1 MTCASCGGENQ
12 PGKRFCGDCG
22 EPLAAGCPGCGGA
35 NEPGK
40 SFCGDCGAPLATAV
54 PVASTTSSTLQV
66 RELPSAERRLVSVL
80 FADLVG
86 FTTLSE
92 ARDSEDVREILSS
105 YFETCRTLINRY
117 GGTVEKF
124 IGDAVMAVW
133 GTPVATEDDAERAVR
148 AALELA
154 KAVAALGE
162 EAGAPELRAR
172 VGVLTGEA
180 AVTLGAEGQGMVAG
194 DIVNTASR
202 IQSAARPGEVYVGES
217 TARAAEASIVF
228 EDAGIHELKGK
239 AEPVRLL
246 RAVRVVAGSLGAQR
260 SSGLEAPCVGRDR
273 ELRLIKEL
281 FHASAEE
288 GKAALV
294 SVTGIAGI
302 GKSRLSWEFEKYV
315 DGLADDSLWHRG
327 RCLSYGEGVAYWAL
341 VDMVK
346 MRCRIAEDEDTASAL
361 AKLRSTIEE
370 FIPDAEE
377 RRWVEPRLAHLLAID
392 GGAMGDQENVFS
404 AWRTFFERL
413 AARYPVV
420 MVFEDMQWA
429 DAGML
434 DFVEYLLEW
443 SRGHRIFILALA
455 RPEIHDRRPSW
466 GAGKR
471 SFSSIYLEP
480 LSAASMEDL
489 LSGLVPGLPGDV
501 RAQILERAQGVPLYA
516 VETVRM
522 LLDRGLLVREGA
534 VYSPTGPI
542 DSLEVPETLHALI
555 AARLDGLSPDERR
568 VVQDGAVLGKTF
580 FKQGLARVSGMTEEE
595 VEPLLAAL
603 LRKEVLSL
611 QADPRSPERGQ
622 YGFLQDLMR
631 KVAYDTLSKKDRKT
645 KHLAAAAF
653 IEDSWTGEEDEIV
666 EVVAAHYLSAYEAA
680 PDADD
685 AEPIR
690 TTARDRFAAAG
701 DRAAS
706 LAAPA
711 EAQRYLELAL
721 TLTDDPSA
729 RAMFLE
735 RAGALAWQ
743 ARRGAEAEAHFLGA
757 ISMFESIGLTHAA
770 ARVSAALGEVE
781 WSYSGL
787 VDEAVARME
796 EAYEVLRTEEPDAD
810 LATLAAELG
819 RFHYFR
825 GEIDLAL
832 ERVDAAL
839 EIAEG
844 LGLPEVISQALN
856 TKGIVATARARPEEG
871 IALLRHALTVALD
884 NDRST
889 AALRAF
895 YNLAELTYGRDR
907 YAEAIELHGRALE
920 LATRAGNLLWEQLIR
935 EAMPYP
941 LFMSGRWDDALERA
955 GDVSSWDVS
964 GEMSA
969 VMAVLPTICVNR
981 GLDEGLAKLSELAAG
996 SEGSSDV
1003 QRAGSYA
1010 IVMAVVRAAEG
1021 SYGEALEF
1029 SKAAAASGLTTG
1041 ADSPL
1046 LRIGFAQAVDA
1057 AFALGDLAQV
1067 EAVLDL
1073 IGGLRRGEVW
1083 PSLVALGER
1092 TNARLAVARGEADAA
1107 EKGFAAASATFRQIG
1122 VPYWLAATLT
1132 EHAELLVAA
1141 GRAVE
1146 ADEMISEARDVFEQ
1160 LEARPWLDRLDRI
1173 PTGTT
1178 ALLATH

>member
-1 MTCASCGGENQ
+1 MICGSCGGENQ

-22 EPLAAGCPGCGGA
+22 EPLAATCQACGAA

-40 SFCGDCGAPLATAV
+40 RFCGDCGAPLGAF
-54 PVASTTSSTLQV
+54 TSSTIAPASATTRV

-92 ARDSEDVREILSS
+92 SRDSEDVREILSS
-105 YFETCRTLINRY
+105 YFETCRTLITRY

-148 AALELA
+148 AALELT

-180 AVTLGAEGQGMVAG
+180 AVTLGAEGEGMVAG
-194 DIVNTASR
+194 DMVNTASR
-202 IQSAARPGEVYVGES
+202 IQSAAQPGEVYVGES

-228 EDAGIHELKGK
+228 EDAGVHELKGK

-260 SSGLEAPCVGRDR
+260 SSGLEAPFVGRDR
-273 ELRLIKEL
+273 ELRLIKEV

-288 GKAALV
+288 SKAALV

-315 DGLADDSLWHRG
+315 DGLAEDSLWHRG

-346 MRCRIAEDEDTASAL
+346 MRCRIAEDEDSESAL
-361 AKLRSTIEE
+361 GKLRSTLEE

-377 RRWVEPRLAHLLAID
+377 RRWVEPRLAHLLALD
-392 GGAMGDQENVFS
+392 GGTAGDQENVFS

-413 AARYPVV
+413 ASRYPVV

-429 DAGML
+429 DAGLL

-443 SRGHRIFILALA
+443 SRGHRIFILALS

-471 SFSSIYLEP
+471 SFSSTYLEP
-480 LSAASMEDL
+480 LPASAMEEL
-489 LSGLVPGLPGDV
+489 LSGLVPGLPEDV
-501 RAQILERAQGVPLYA
+501 RVQILDRAEGVPLYA

-522 LLDRGLLVREGA
+522 LLDRGLLVREGDA
-534 VYSPTGPI
+534 YSPTGPI
-542 DSLEVPETLHALI
+542 TSLEVPETLHALI
-555 AARLDGLSPDERR
+555 AARLDGLAPDERR

-580 FKQGLARVSGMTEEE
+580 FKQGLARVSGMTEDE
-595 VEPLLAAL
+595 VEPLLASL

-631 KVAYDTLSKKDRKT
+631 KVAYDTLSKKDRKAR
-645 KHLAAAAF
+645 HLAAAAF
-653 IEDSWTGEEDEIV
+653 IEESWVGEEDEIV
-666 EVVAAHYLSAYEAA
+666 EVLAAHYLSAYEAA

-690 TTARDRFAAAG
+690 TTARERFAAAG
-701 DRAAS
+701 ERAAS

-721 TLTDDPSA
+721 ALTDEPSL
-729 RAMFLE
+729 RAAFLE

-743 ARRGAEAEAHFLGA
+743 ARRGEEAEAHLVEA
-757 ISMFESIGLTHAA
+757 IATFESIGLTHAA

-781 WSYSGL
+781 WSHRGL
-787 VDEAVARME
+787 VDEAVSRME
-796 EAYEVLRTEEPDAD
+796 EAYEVLRNEEPDAD

-819 RFHYFR
+819 RLHYFK
-825 GEIDLAL
+825 GEIDLAA

-844 LGLPEVISQALN
+844 LGIPEVISQALN

-871 IALLRHALTVALD
+871 IALLSHALTVALV
-884 NDRST
+884 NDRPA

-907 YAEAIELHGRALE
+907 YDEAIALHDRALD
-920 LATRAGNLLWEQLIR
+920 LAERIGNLLWEQLIR

-941 LFMSGRWDDALERA
+941 LFMAGRWDEALERA
-955 GDVSSWDVS
+955 GDVASWDVT

-969 VMAVLPTICVNR
+969 LMAVLPTICVNR
-981 GLDEGLAKLSELAAG
+981 GIQAGLEKLEELSAG
-996 SEGSSDV
+996 YEGSSDL
-1003 QRAGSYA
+1003 QRAGGRA
-1010 IVMAVVRAAEG
+1010 AVMAVVREAEG
-1021 SYGEALEF
+1021 NHAEALELA
-1029 SKAAAASGLTTG
+1029 KDAVQSGLTTG

-1046 LRIGFAQAVDA
+1046 VRIGFAQAVDS

-1067 EAVLDL
+1067 EEVLDL
-1073 IGGLRRGEVW
+1073 LGGLRRGEVW

-1092 TNARLAVARGEADAA
+1092 TNARLAAARGTVEGVESGFKAA
-1107 EKGFAAASATFRQIG
+1107 TEKFREIG
-1122 VPYWLAATLT
+1122 MPYWLAATLT
-1132 EHAELLVAA
+1132 EHGEWLVAEGRSDEADVLLDEARGIFELL
-1141 GRAVE
+1141 
-1146 ADEMISEARDVFEQ
+1146 Q
-1160 LEARPWLDRLDRI
+1160 ARPWLDRFELV
-1173 PTGTT
+1173 PN
-1178 ALLATH
+1178 A

>member
-1 MTCASCGGENQ
+1 
-12 PGKRFCGDCG
+12 
-22 EPLAAGCPGCGGA
+22 
-35 NEPGK
+35 
-40 SFCGDCGAPLATAV
+40 
-54 PVASTTSSTLQV
+54 
-66 RELPSAERRLVSVL
+66 VL

-92 ARDSEDVREILSS
+92 SRDSEEVREILSS

-117 GGTVEKF
+117 GGVVEKF

-133 GTPVATEDDAERAVR
+133 GTPIATEDDAERAVR
-148 AALELA
+148 AALDLT

-162 EAGAPELRAR
+162 EAGAPDLRAR

-194 DIVNTASR
+194 DMVNTASR
-202 IQSAARPGEVYVGES
+202 IQSAAQPGEVYVGES
-217 TARAAEASIVF
+217 TARAAEASIVY

-239 AEPVRLL
+239 VEPVRLL

-260 SSGLEAPCVGRDR
+260 SSGLEAPFVGRDR

-288 GKAALV
+288 AKAALV

-315 DGLADDSLWHRG
+315 EGLAEPSLWHRG

-346 MRCRIAEDEDTASAL
+346 MRCRIAEDEDSAPAM

-377 RRWVEPRLAHLLAID
+377 RRWVEPRLAHLLALD
-392 GGAMGDQENVFS
+392 AGTVGDEENVFS

-413 AARYPVV
+413 AARHPVV

-429 DAGML
+429 DAGLL
-434 DFVEYLLEW
+434 DFVEHLLEW

-480 LSAASMEDL
+480 LSESAMEEL
-489 LSGLVPGLPGDV
+489 LSGLVPGLPEDV
-501 RAQILERAQGVPLYA
+501 RWQILERAQGVPLYA

-522 LLDRGLLVREGA
+522 LLDRGLLIREGA
-534 VYSPTGPI
+534 VYAPVGPI
-542 DSLEVPETLHALI
+542 ASLEVPETLHALI
-555 AARLDGLSPDERR
+555 AARLDGLSPGERG

-580 FKQGLARVSGMTEEE
+580 FKQGLARVSGMAEEHI
-595 VEPLLAAL
+595 EPLLASL

-631 KVAYDTLSKKDRKT
+631 KVAYDTLSKKDRKAR
-645 KHLAAAAF
+645 HLSAAAF
-653 IEDSWTGEEDEIV
+653 IEESWIGEEDEIV
-666 EVVAAHYLSAYEAA
+666 EVVASHYLNAYEAA

-690 TTARDRFAAAG
+690 TTARERLASAG
-701 DRAAS
+701 ERAES

-711 EAQRYLELAL
+711 EAQRYFELAL
-721 TLTDDPSA
+721 ALTDEPVS
-729 RAMFLE
+729 RAALLE
-735 RAGALAWQ
+735 RAGEVARQ
-743 ARRGAEAEAHFLGA
+743 ADRGDQAETYFLEA
-757 ISMFESIGLTHAA
+757 ISAFESIGLTHAA
-770 ARVSAALGEVE
+770 ARVSAALGDVQFLTGGSIE
-781 WSYSGL
+781 
-787 VDEAVARME
+787 EAVERME
-796 EAYEVLRTEEPDAD
+796 EAYEVLRTEEEDAD
-810 LATLAAELG
+810 LATLGAELG
-819 RFHYFR
+819 RLHYFK
-825 GEIDLAL
+825 GEIELAA

-839 EIAEG
+839 GIAEG

-856 TKGIVATARARPEEG
+856 TKGIVASARARPEEG
-871 IALLRHALTVALD
+871 IALLSHALTVALA
-884 NDRST
+884 NDRSA

-907 YAEAIELHGRALE
+907 YAEAIDLHSRALD
-920 LATRAGNLLWEQLIR
+920 LAVRVGNLQWEQLIR

-941 LFMSGRWDDALERA
+941 LFMAGRWDEALERA
-955 GDVSSWDVS
+955 GEISSWDWT

-969 VMAVLPTICVNR
+969 MLAVLPTICVNR
-981 GLDEGLAKLSELAAG
+981 GIREGLEKLAELAAQY
-996 SEGSSDV
+996 EGSSDV
-1003 QRAGSYA
+1003 QRAGA
-1010 IVMAVVRAAEG
+1010 RAAALSVLREAAG
-1021 SYGEALEF
+1021 KHGEAL
-1029 SKAAAASGLTTG
+1029 SLAKDAVRSGLKTG

-1046 LRIGFAQAVDA
+1046 IRIGFAQAVDS
-1057 AFALGDLAQV
+1057 AFALGDPAQV
-1067 EAVLDL
+1067 DEVLEL
-1073 IGGLRRGEVW
+1073 LAGLRRGEVW
-1083 PSLVALGER
+1083 PSLLALGER
-1092 TNARLAVARGEADAA
+1092 TKARLAAVRGPADAV
-1107 EKGFAAASATFRQIG
+1107 EGGFRSATAKFREIG
-1122 VPYWLAATLT
+1122 MPYWLAATLT
-1132 EHAELLVAA
+1132 EHAEWLSA
-1141 GRAVE
+1141 GGRPEKTAG
-1146 ADEMISEARDVFEQ
+1146 MI
-1160 LEARPWLDRLDRI
+1160 LEAKEIFVLLQAQPWLDRIDRLH
-1173 PTGTT
+1173 PAARPEVT
-1178 ALLATH
+1178 AA